1 LLFVTLTKQGC
12 MVVLALR
19 MECTSCVSP
28 SHKLYETNNSFNIT
42 TNHRRLILATTSGHP
57 SIYNDK
63 TLIRFDTFVSGI
75 HQGDLYQDIK
85 FNLLE
90 KKRKRDCTTA
100 NLQRVLDYLQ

>member
-1 LLFVTLTKQGC
+1 

-75 HQGDLYQDIK
+75 HQGDLYQDMK